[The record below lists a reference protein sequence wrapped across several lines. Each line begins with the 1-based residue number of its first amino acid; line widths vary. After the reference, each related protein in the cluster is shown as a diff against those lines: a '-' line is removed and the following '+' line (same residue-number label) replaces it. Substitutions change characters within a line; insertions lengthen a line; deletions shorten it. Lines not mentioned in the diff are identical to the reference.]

1 MHLADKILPR
11 IIDSGPFYTLANAIL
26 VGLALAVAL
35 QDVIAC
41 AIDAAPREAL
51 EVVVADIQLGFV
63 AVEAGAWVDT
73 GVGGTAESR

>member
-1 MHLADKILPR
+1 MNLADKILPR
-11 IIDSGPFYTLANAIL
+11 IIHSGPLYTLANTVLISL
-26 VGLALAVAL
+26 TLTVAL
-35 QDVIAC
+35 KDVIAR

-73 GVGGTAESR
+73 GVGGTAKGR